1 MKLLISLLF
10 ATGDKI
16 WLSILSK
23 RMLKMKLLDT
33 VLNKNAKILDPKSTA
48 KGIFVYNVNNWK
60 DRHSNLDRDNA
71 NDQISAIYRE

>member
-1 MKLLISLLF
+1 MREWIKLLISLLF

-33 VLNKNAKILDPKSTA
+33 ALRTVTLIETFS
-48 KGIFVYNVNNWK
+48 
-60 DRHSNLDRDNA
+60 
-71 NDQISAIYRE
+71 